1 VLAAFVYPT
10 DPLLSTTTRPRLARD
25 FKGGQRH
32 QRLGLKDVLCRSL
45 TETTHGVGF
54 STASLAKP
62 AVISHGISYGIIYVK
77 VEMILNATRRTDDSM
92 TFH

>member
-1 VLAAFVYPT
+1 MYGVAFPF
-10 DPLLSTTTRPRLARD
+10 TTTPIISVCCSISACRFTPQIPRLARD

-32 QRLGLKDVLCRSL
+32 QRLRPKDVLCRSL

-62 AVISHGISYGIIYVK
+62 AVIFSWGFP
-77 VEMILNATRRTDDSM
+77 MA
-92 TFH
+92 